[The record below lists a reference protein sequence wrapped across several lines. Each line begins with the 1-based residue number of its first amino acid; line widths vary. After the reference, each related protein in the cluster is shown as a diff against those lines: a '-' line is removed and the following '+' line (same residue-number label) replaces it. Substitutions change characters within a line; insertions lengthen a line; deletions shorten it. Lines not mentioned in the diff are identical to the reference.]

1 MLALKNIA
9 RVGRAF
15 PLLQFLYKPSPL
27 LQTPLYSFALMQLFE
42 RNKLPGELD
51 PAFKRETKMKGHL
64 KFKSRKVYSKKLN
77 TRVRTQKQRLK
88 NHKGLLSRVKIVS
101 DG

>member
-15 PLLQFLYKPSPL
+15 PLLQFVFKPSPL

-51 PAFKRETKMKGHL
+51 PAFKR
-64 KFKSRKVYSKKLN
+64 
-77 TRVRTQKQRLK
+77 
-88 NHKGLLSRVKIVS
+88 
-101 DG
+101 